1 MIAHSE
7 PAPASAEAHD
17 PDLPGPNIPGVQQW
31 RALVEKVLKGAE
43 FERVLVGRTAD
54 GISIDPLYAKASGVP
69 RALRAEAG
77 RWAVCQR
84 LDHPDGAEANRLALA
99 DLTGGAD
106 ALTLVC
112 EGARA
117 ARGFGLP
124 VAAIPAALNDVH
136 LDLIRLRVEP
146 PPFAGQAVSA
156 ALSAVI
162 ARRGLDAGSLAVD
175 WGIDPLG
182 DMASTGTAPKPWPEL
197 AADAP
202 VLVGSLR
209 ASGFTGAVLR
219 ADGRVHHEAGATEAQ
234 ELAAV
239 LASGVAY
246 LRALEAAGVPLDQA
260 RRAISFTLVAD
271 ADEFLTVAKL
281 RALRRLWADVERA
294 CGLAPE
300 PIQLAAE
307 TAWRMTTRHDPFVN
321 MLRNTMAVFSAAVG
335 GADVITVLPHT
346 APLGL
351 ADEFARRMARN
362 TQIILAEESNIWRVA
377 DPAAGA
383 GGFEALTAEL
393 CDKTWGLFQRIEG
406 EGGLAAMLASGAWQ
420 AEVATA
426 REARARQIA
435 RRKQP
440 LTGTTAFPNL
450 DEAPVTVLMPAV
462 EQQPV
467 TATAFPPMKAARVS
481 EPIERLRDHA
491 MARDYTVFLATL
503 GKPADF
509 AARAGFARGVF
520 ETGGLRTTGSEGF
533 ASYEALIAAY
543 RASGAHVACI
553 CSSDDRYDSLAADA
567 TIAGETLAEEA
578 ARGLTAAGCDLVMLA
593 GAGGTRETA
602 RREAGVSDF
611 LVAGM
616 DVVDFLD
623 RTMALLDAQD
633 ASSVTE
639 GGE

>member
-1 MIAHSE
+1 MSAHSN
-7 PAPASAEAHD
+7 PAAVSAHARN
-17 PDLPGPNIPGVQQW
+17 PDIPDVEQW
-31 RALVEKVLKGAE
+31 RALVDKVLKGAD

-54 GISIDPLYAKASGVP
+54 AIAIDPLYAKASGAP
-69 RALRAEAG
+69 RAMRAASG
-77 RWAVCQR
+77 RWAVCQPV
-84 LDHPDGAEANRLALA
+84 DHPDGAEANRLALA
-99 DLTGGAD
+99 DLTGGTD
-106 ALTLVC
+106 TLALVFQ
-112 EGARA
+112 GART

-124 VAAIPAALNDVH
+124 VTAIAAALGGVH
-136 LDLIRLRVEP
+136 LDLIRLRAEP
-146 PPFAGQAVSA
+146 PPFAGQAVFA
-156 ALSAVI
+156 ALSAVL
-162 ARRGLDAGSLAVD
+162 APRGLDAGALAID
-175 WGIDPLG
+175 WGVDPIG
-182 DMASTGTAPKPWPEL
+182 DMASTGTAPKPWLEL
-197 AADAP
+197 AAEAAA
-202 VLVGSLR
+202 LVASVR
-209 ASGFTGAVLR
+209 AAGFTGAVLR

-234 ELAAV
+234 ELAAA
-239 LASGVAY
+239 LGSGVAY
-246 LRALEAAGVPLDQA
+246 LRALEASGMPLDEA

-281 RALRRLWADVERA
+281 RALRRLWAEVEVA
-294 CGLAPE
+294 SGLAPE

-351 ADEFARRMARN
+351 ADDFARRMARN

-383 GGFEALTAEL
+383 GGFETLTAEL
-393 CDKTWGLFQRIEG
+393 CDKAWALFQRIEG
-406 EGGLAAMLASGAWQ
+406 EGGLAAMLASGTWQ

-426 REARARQIA
+426 REARVKAIA

-450 DEAPVTVLMPAV
+450 DETPVTVLMPAV
-462 EQQPV
+462 EPEAA
-467 TATAFPPMKAARVS
+467 ATMDFLAMQAARVS
-481 EPIERLRDHA
+481 EPIERLRDHV
-491 MARDYTVFLATL
+491 MARGYTVFLATL

-543 RASGAHVACI
+543 RSSGAHAACI

-567 TIAGETLAEEA
+567 AVAGETLAEEA
-578 ARGLTAAGCDLVMLA
+578 ARGLAAAGCDLVMLA
-593 GAGGTRETA
+593 GAGGTREAA
-602 RREAGVSDF
+602 RREAGVTDF

-616 DVVDFLD
+616 DIVDFLAKTIA
-623 RTMALLDAQD
+623 RLDAQD
-633 ASSVTE
+633 AGTVTE
-639 GGE
+639 GGL

>member
-1 MIAHSE
+1 MTAHRE
-7 PAPASAEAHD
+7 PAAASAEAHS
-17 PDLPGPNIPGVQQW
+17 PDIPGVDEW
-31 RALVEKVLKGAE
+31 RALVDKVLKGAD

-54 GISIDPLYAKASGVP
+54 GIAIDPLYAKVSGAP
-69 RALRAEAG
+69 RALRTAPG
-77 RWAVCQR
+77 RWTIAQPV
-84 LDHPDGAEANRLALA
+84 DHPDGAEANRLALA

-106 ALTLVC
+106 ALTLVLR
-112 EGARA
+112 GARA

-124 VAAIPAALNDVH
+124 VTAISDALDNVH

-146 PPFAGQAVSA
+146 PPFAGQAVFT
-156 ALSAVI
+156 ALGAVI
-162 ARRGLDAGSLAVD
+162 AGRGLDAASLAID
-175 WGIDPLG
+175 WGIDPIG
-182 DMASTGTAPKPWPEL
+182 DMAATGTAPKPWPDL
-197 AADAP
+197 ATEAAALAIS
-202 VLVGSLR
+202 VR
-209 ASGFTGAVLR
+209 AAGFTSAVLR

-239 LASGVAY
+239 LACGVAY
-246 LRALEAAGVPLDQA
+246 LRALEVAGVPLDEA

-281 RALRRLWADVERA
+281 RALRRLWAAVERA
-294 CGLAPE
+294 SGLAPA

-351 ADEFARRMARN
+351 ADAFARRMARN

-383 GGFEALTAEL
+383 GGFEALTAAL
-393 CDKTWGLFQRIEG
+393 CDTAWGLFQRIEA

-426 REARARQIA
+426 REARAKAIA

-450 DEAPVTVLMPAV
+450 DEAPVAVLMPAV
-462 EQQPV
+462 QPEEE
-467 TATAFPPMKAARVS
+467 TGADIPAAAFPAMKAARVA
-481 EPIERLRDHA
+481 EPVERLRDHA
-491 MARDYTVFLATL
+491 VARGYTVFLATL

-543 RASGAHVACI
+543 RASGAPIACI
-553 CSSDDRYDSLAADA
+553 SSSDDRYDSLAADA
-567 TIAGETLAEEA
+567 AVPGETLAEEA
-578 ARGLTAAGCDLVMLA
+578 ARGLVAAGCEMVMLA
-593 GAGGTRETA
+593 GAGGAREAA
-602 RREAGVSDF
+602 RREAGVDAF

-616 DVVDFLD
+616 DVVDFLEK
-623 RTMALLDAQD
+623 TMARLDAQD
-633 ASSVTE
+633 ASSEAE
-639 GGE
+639 GGA

>member
-1 MIAHSE
+1 MIAHRE
-7 PAPASAEAHD
+7 PAAASAQAHS
-17 PDLPGPNIPGVQQW
+17 PDIPGVEQW
-31 RALVEKVLKGAE
+31 RALVDKVLKGAD
-43 FERVLVGRTAD
+43 FERALVGRTAD
-54 GISIDPLYAKASGVP
+54 GIAIDPLYAKASGAP
-69 RALRAEAG
+69 RALRAAPG
-77 RWAVCQR
+77 RWAVCQPV
-84 LDHPDGAEANRLALA
+84 DHSDGAEANRLALA

-112 EGARA
+112 EGART

-124 VAAIPAALNDVH
+124 VPGIQAALDDVH

-146 PPFAGQAVSA
+146 PPFGGQAVFA
-156 ALSAVI
+156 ALGAVV
-162 ARRGLDAGSLAVD
+162 ARRGLDAGGLTID
-175 WGIDPLG
+175 WGIDPIG
-182 DMASTGTAPKPWPEL
+182 DMASKGTAPKPWPDL
-197 AADAP
+197 ATDAAA
-202 VLVGSLR
+202 LVASVR
-209 ASGFTGAVLR
+209 AAGFPGAVLR

-246 LRALEAAGVPLDQA
+246 LRALEAAGMPLDEA

-281 RALRRLWADVERA
+281 RALRRLWAAVERA
-294 CGLAPE
+294 SGLAPE
-300 PIQLAAE
+300 PIELAAE

-377 DPAAGA
+377 DPASGA
-383 GGFEALTAEL
+383 GGFEALTAAL
-393 CDKTWGLFQRIEG
+393 CDRAWGDFQRIEAG
-406 EGGLAAMLASGAWQ
+406 GGLAALLVSGAWQ

-426 REARARQIA
+426 REARAKAIA
-435 RRKQP
+435 RRKQS

-450 DEAPVTVLMPAV
+450 DETLVAVLMPAV
-462 EQQPV
+462 ASEPE
-467 TATAFPPMKAARVS
+467 AGADFPAMKAARVS

-491 MARDYTVFLATL
+491 MARGYTVFLATL

-509 AARAGFARGVF
+509 AARGGFARGVF

-533 ASYEALIAAY
+533 ASFEALIAAY
-543 RASGAHVACI
+543 RTSGARVACI

-567 TIAGETLAEEA
+567 AELGETLAEEA

-602 RREAGVSDF
+602 RREAGVGDF

-616 DVVDFLD
+616 DVVDFLG
-623 RTMALLDAQD
+623 RTIARLDAQE
-633 ASSVTE
+633 AEPVTE